1 MAEAYRRIRNT
12 ARYILGNISDF
23 DPAKDRVAYEDM
35 TEIDKWAVHK
45 LETLKNNVTVNYDK
59 FEFYNL
65 FHEIHYFAGVDMS
78 AFYLDIIKDRLYTEK
93 LDSQERR
100 AAQTVMFDTLTALI
114 KMISPVLSFTAEE
127 IWAAMPAVARDAESV
142 HLSSW
147 YNENPQFINNE
158 LGAKWDKIIKLRKEV
173 NKVLEKARQGE
184 NRIIGN
190 SLDAEV
196 TLVLSNEEYK
206 ELANETE
213 LLEMVFIVSK
223 LSFGSITDDTFTES
237 EELKGIFVKVT
248 HAPGE
253 NVKDVG
259 NTLKN

>member
-1 MAEAYRRIRNT
+1 
-12 ARYILGNISDF
+12 
-23 DPAKDRVAYEDM
+23 
-35 TEIDKWAVHK
+35 
-45 LETLKNNVTVNYDK
+45 
-59 FEFYNL
+59 
-65 FHEIHYFAGVDMS
+65 
-78 AFYLDIIKDRLYTEK
+78 
-93 LDSQERR
+93 
-100 AAQTVMFDTLTALI
+100 
-114 KMISPVLSFTAEE
+114 MISPVLSFTAEE

-253 NVKDVG
+253 KCERCWKYSEELGTHAEHQTTCPRCTGVLIN
-259 NTLKN
+259 N